1 MAHDPLLQDK
11 AFAFIRVA
19 PRPVKP
25 RAYGLN
31 VIADRGWGMNRVNDV
46 LEMAGEYVDW
56 VKIGIGAFRL
66 QSEDFLRSKLDL
78 FQEND
83 VKVFF
88 AGDVTEAALLQG
100 LSKEFYAEVKRLG
113 ADAVE
118 VSSAQMSMSLDDK
131 CGLIKMAK
139 DAGLDVVGEAGQ
151 KGKDDWTNS
160 QNYIYK
166 QTEAF
171 FEAGAWKVLYQG
183 EGITEG
189 VEDNK
194 EDLLMNIAARFD
206 IKDLIFQAKDGKSQG
221 WFISTLGNGVNLDID
236 DDQVIDVELMRR
248 NIRKRN
254 LFGLIGS
261 LGT

>member
-1 MAHDPLLQDK
+1 MSDPLLQDK
-11 AFAFIRVA
+11 AFSFVAVA

-25 RAYGLN
+25 RPYGLTI
-31 VIADRGWGMNRVNDV
+31 IADRGWGMNRVNDV

-56 VKIGIGAFRL
+56 VKLGIGAYRL
-66 QSEDFLRSKLDL
+66 QSEEFLGRKIEA
-78 FQEND
+78 FKKHD
-83 VKVFF
+83 VKIFL

-100 LSKEFYAEVKRLG
+100 VSQRFYAEVKRLG

-118 VSSAQMSMSLDDK
+118 VSSAQVSMSLDDK
-131 CGLIKMAK
+131 CNLIKMAR
-139 DAGLDVVGEAGQ
+139 DAGLDVIGEAGQ
-151 KGKDDWTNS
+151 KGKDSWTNS
-160 QNYIYK
+160 QSYIYK

-189 VEDNK
+189 VAENK
-194 EDLLMNIAARFD
+194 EDLLMNIAAHFD
-206 IKDLIFQAKDGKSQG
+206 IKDVIFQAKDGKAQG

-236 DDQVIDVELMRR
+236 DDQIIDVELMRR

-254 LFGLIGS
+254 LFGLIAS
-261 LGT
+261 SGT